1 MQKPTPSAN
10 RITEVVLTS
19 NAHRIRSDIEAIEI
33 ADALAVEF
41 ERQAAERDALRMLPF
56 EQVEQFSRSGLWG
69 ITIPKAY
76 GGPALS
82 VATLAEVIARISK
95 ADPSIGQIPQNHY
108 FILEVVRST
117 GSEEQKGFFFQQVL
131 AGARFGNALSE
142 LGTKTV
148 GDYNTRII
156 RTPAGFRLAGRK
168 YYSTGALFAHW
179 IPVVAKNEEDYLTMA
194 FVERGT
200 PGLTLVDDWNS
211 FGQRTTGSGTTILE
225 DISLPDF
232 LVLPYQKSFDEPT
245 PLGPLAQI
253 IHAAVDLGIAQA
265 AIRDTVEFVRTR
277 SRPWIDSN
285 VEKASEDPLT
295 ISQLGRE
302 FIELHAAEALVKR
315 AGIAVDR
322 AIDVSTEDTVA
333 EASVAV
339 AEAKAATTR
348 VSLLASNKLFELAGT
363 QATLE
368 KYHLDRHWRNART
381 HTLHDPVRWKY
392 FAIGNYYLGGVRPP
406 RHGAI

>member
-1 MQKPTPSAN
+1 MQKSTPPAPGV
-10 RITEVVLTS
+10 TEWAPAS
-19 NAHRIRSDIEAIEI
+19 SAHRIRSDIEAVEI
-33 ADALAVEF
+33 AGALAVDF
-41 ERQAAERDALRMLPF
+41 EKQAAERDALRILPF
-56 EQVEQFSRSGLWG
+56 EQIEQFSRSGLWG

-82 VATLAEVIARISK
+82 IATLAEVIARISQ

-108 FILEVVRST
+108 FILEVVRSN
-117 GSEEQKGFFFQQVL
+117 GSEEQKQFFFQRVFE
-131 AGARFGNALSE
+131 GARFGNALSE
-142 LGTKTV
+142 LGTRTV

-156 RTPAGFRLAGRK
+156 RTPAGFQLAGRK

-179 IPVVAKNEEDYLTMA
+179 IPVVAKTEEDYLVMA

-200 PGLTLVDDWNS
+200 PGLTLVDDWTS

-225 DISLPDF
+225 EVSLPDF
-232 LVLPYQKSFDEPT
+232 LVLPYQKSLDEPT

-265 AIRDTVEFVRTR
+265 AIHDTVEFVRTR
-277 SRPWIDSN
+277 SRSWIDSN

-295 ISQLGRE
+295 ISQMGRA

-322 AIDVSTEDTVA
+322 AIEASTEETVA
-333 EASVAV
+333 QASVAV

-348 VSLLASNKLFELAGT
+348 ISLLASNKLFELAGT

-392 FAIGNYYLGGVRPP
+392 FAIGNYYLSGVRPP

>member
-1 MQKPTPSAN
+1 MLKSPPSA
-10 RITEVVLTS
+10 TGGTGLAPAS
-19 NAHRIRSDIEAIEI
+19 NGYRIRSDLEAIEV
-33 ADALAVEF
+33 ADALAIEF
-41 ERQAAERDALRMLPF
+41 EKQAAERDALRILPF
-56 EQVEQFSRSGLWG
+56 EQIEKFSRSGLWG

-108 FILEVVRST
+108 FILEVVRSN
-117 GSEEQKGFFFQQVL
+117 GSEEQKHFLFQQVL

-148 GDYNTRII
+148 GDYNTRIV

-168 YYSTGALFAHW
+168 YYSTGALFADW
-179 IPVVAKNEEDYLTMA
+179 IPVVAKTEEDYLVMA

-200 PGLTLVDDWNS
+200 PGLTLVDDWTS
-211 FGQRTTGSGTTILE
+211 FGQRTTGSGTTILDE
-225 DISLPDF
+225 VELPDF

-265 AIRDTVEFVRTR
+265 AIRDTVEFVQTR
-277 SRPWIDSN
+277 SRAWIDSN

-295 ISQLGRE
+295 ISQIGRA
-302 FIELHAAEALVKR
+302 FIQLHAAEALIKR
-315 AGIAVDR
+315 AGTAVDC
-322 AIDVSTEDTVA
+322 AIDSSTEETVA

-339 AEAKAATTR
+339 AEAKVATTQ

-368 KYHLDRHWRNART
+368 KYQLDRHWRNART

-392 FAIGNYYLGGVRPP
+392 FAIGNYYLGGIRPP